1 MCFVKRTWRF
11 TIKAMVLLF
20 AHNRPFPMSN
30 NRHFGQ
36 VRQIC
41 MPANKVWTHNTHS
54 AAMHNAPAEMGG

>member
-11 TIKAMVLLF
+11 TIKAMVLSF
-20 AHNRPFPMSN
+20 AHNHPFPMSN

-41 MPANKVWTHNTHS
+41 IPANKVWTRDTHS